1 MATEK
6 ITSESSRPS
15 SFFESTNLSAA
26 SKEDFA
32 SAAMVRVLLR
42 GMAAQGLRL
51 PVITENLTQATVA
64 LDLKRAVV
72 HAAVEQA
79 GLSVLPLLGKGLH
92 DLAREPTHL
101 ALTSGRDAGGLFV
114 RWQRLERYIHS
125 RHRIQLHG
133 LTATSVQVSHTHK
146 DSGPAPLPAEDLVV
160 CGVLCALLEA
170 NGLQSV
176 RAIASGVEVYPNP
189 DANQIL
195 QCVLQEQTGT
205 WQFTWESSQDV
216 SIDLDLTVSWAQ
228 VAPQTWSRFSCAVG
242 DRIAKHLPELLS
254 VDAAASEMEITR
266 RTFQRTLASESLSY
280 QQIQSEVRFRIAGWH
295 LLQSDIPIAE
305 VGFVCGYSDQ
315 AHLTRDFNRR
325 MGMPPAR
332 YRSLFVSI

>member
-1 MATEK
+1 MAAEK
-6 ITSESSRPS
+6 ITAQSSRPS
-15 SFFESTNLSAA
+15 SLFERANLSAA

-42 GMAAQGLRL
+42 GMAVQGLRL

-79 GLSVLPLLGKGLH
+79 GMAVLPLLGQGLH
-92 DLAREPTHL
+92 DLAMDPTHL
-101 ALTSGRDAGGLFV
+101 ALTSGCSAAALLV
-114 RWQRLERYIHS
+114 RWQRLERFIHS
-125 RHRIQLHG
+125 RHRIQLNG

-146 DSGPAPLPAEDLVV
+146 HSGPAPLPAEDLVV

-176 RAIASGVEVYPNP
+176 RASASGVEIYPNP
-189 DANQIL
+189 DADQIL
-195 QCVLQEQTGT
+195 QCVRQEQTGT
-205 WQFTWESSQDV
+205 WQLTWESSQE
-216 SIDLDLTVSWAQ
+216 INIELDLTVSWAQ
-228 VAPQTWSRFSCAVG
+228 VAPPTWSRFSCAVG

-254 VDAAASEMEITR
+254 VDAAASEMEMTR

-295 LLQSDIPIAE
+295 LIQSDIPIAE

-332 YRSLFVSI
+332 YRNLFAAT